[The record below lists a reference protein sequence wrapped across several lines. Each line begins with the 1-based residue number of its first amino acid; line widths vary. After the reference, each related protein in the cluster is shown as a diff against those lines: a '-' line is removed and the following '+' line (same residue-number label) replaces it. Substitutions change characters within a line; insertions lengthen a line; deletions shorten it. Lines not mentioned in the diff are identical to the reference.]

1 MHLHFKSLQIKNWE
15 FIFYLSYF
23 VIVQAYSK
31 KKKSFINFAK
41 ASLPPGFSHAIK
53 LASPTHLGKTLL
65 IFGVQLNSCFLSEG
79 CIDYLIW

>member
-31 KKKSFINFAK
+31 KKKKKF
-41 ASLPPGFSHAIK
+41 
-53 LASPTHLGKTLL
+53 
-65 IFGVQLNSCFLSEG
+65 
-79 CIDYLIW
+79 Y